1 MAGKGMYRMSRKIW
15 IFPCSESGAER
26 RDLTRRLIVGAIL
39 TAPVVFAM
47 MAHEFFDPK
56 NAVATEEYQGKTYD
70 FCSAPLGL
78 DPPPMNRCR

>member
-15 IFPCSESGAER
+15 IFSCSESGAER

-47 MAHEFFDPK
+47 MAHEFFDPPWLPSILL
-56 NAVATEEYQGKTYD
+56 NHWLQLALITPVMFYTG
-70 FCSAPLGL
+70 
-78 DPPPMNRCR
+78 